1 MEDEILVKYMRK
13 WAIQSFMWGVAG
25 SATLMN
31 RGEFSKKLA
40 DIIPTHE
47 IPLPSMLG
55 QVEGIA
61 GVPYIFI
68 DY

>member
-1 MEDEILVKYMRK
+1 MPK
-13 WAIQSFMWGVAG
+13 WTIQSVMWGVAG

-31 RGEFSKKLA
+31 RGEFSKKLT

-55 QVEGIA
+55 QGGA
-61 GVPYIFI
+61 RRH
-68 DY
+68 D

>member
-1 MEDEILVKYMRK
+1 MVKYMRK

-40 DIIPTHE
+40 EVIPVHD
-47 IPLPSMLG
+47 IPLPPMLG
-55 QVEGIA
+55 QVEGMT
-61 GVPYIFI
+61 GTPYIFI
-68 DY
+68 DYEVRI